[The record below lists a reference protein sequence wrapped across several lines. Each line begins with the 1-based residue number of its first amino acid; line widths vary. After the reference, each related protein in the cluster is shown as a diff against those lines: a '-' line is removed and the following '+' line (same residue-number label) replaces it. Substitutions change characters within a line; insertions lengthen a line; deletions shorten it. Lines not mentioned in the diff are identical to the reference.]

1 MDRHDQP
8 APERSHCPARHLS
21 VPAQLEWTRQPDVGP
36 GASVLGPLAGRTVI
50 ELGCGSGR
58 NLAHLVGVR
67 HAIGIGIDRD
77 PAKITRARQQYG
89 HLSNLSFVLGD
100 AAAVLTSM
108 PPSAADVCLSI
119 FGAFSFSPPGPLLC
133 AATRA
138 LRPGGRL
145 AIILRADDHHDH
157 VIVFVRKNTTAA

>member
-1 MDRHDQP
+1 VS
-8 APERSHCPARHLS
+8 APTE
-21 VPAQLEWTRQPDVGP
+21 LEWTRQPGTGP
-36 GASVLGPLAGRTVI
+36 GTSILGPLAGRTII

-58 NLAHLVGVR
+58 DLAHLVGVR

-77 PAKITRARQQYG
+77 PAKISRARHQYG
-89 HLSNLSFVLGD
+89 HLSNLAFVLGD
-100 AAAVLTSM
+100 AAAILISM

-119 FGAFSFSPPGPLLC
+119 FGAFSFSPSGPLLR
-133 AATRA
+133 AAAHA

-145 AIILRADDHHDH
+145 AITLRADDHHDH